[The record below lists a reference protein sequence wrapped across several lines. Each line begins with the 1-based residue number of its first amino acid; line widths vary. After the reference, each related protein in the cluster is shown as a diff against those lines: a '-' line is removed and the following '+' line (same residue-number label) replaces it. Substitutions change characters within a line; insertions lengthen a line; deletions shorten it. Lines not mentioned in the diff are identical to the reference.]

1 MRSVI
6 SLLVAFPTAS
16 ASSLQLTEPGSVIF
30 GTDRASAAT
39 LTATCGAAKPTVTML
54 RPSTF
59 QGYDAGATV
68 TAHVGNVA
76 PTCLTVSDLRTPCA
90 VLSSEHVEPPP
101 LFYCIFS
108 GDAATAS
115 TGPVVA
121 NATSV
126 DHAGQHLGYSV
137 TVACPFPSYDD
148 FISLGPYDGSLANR
162 RYSVNV
168 SVAHFASV
176 GPGALLFEY
185 KGAPGGS
192 AIAVEAMPGPPA
204 PPFLPSPTPPPSQPP
219 PPPACYGFLTP
230 LGDMTYPAGT
240 TTLNTNDS
248 PYGFNFTTL
257 TIPAGATVTAIGES
271 PLRIHVSGAADVAG
285 ILSVNGGNGDNGID
299 YQIGG
304 GGGAGGGALLLV
316 ASSLTVSGTISANG
330 GNGGSVQTTNGVLN
344 PNNGGVGVA
353 GGSNG
358 GNGGL
363 QNVGGY
369 AGYGAGGGHGGRQE
383 SGWPGGGTGGG
394 YGQNGA
400 PCSGGACDHPTV
412 GGLAYG
418 DETMSTGLLGGSG
431 GGGGGNDGDNEEG
444 PGGGGSG
451 GGIWIRAG
459 SLVLSGTVSA
469 LGGSIGYNNGSPQAG
484 AGGVGRIRLDY
495 NSKSGSVPTTQYYD
509 GQTTSCAASIF

>member
-1 MRSVI
+1 MICVSPL
-6 SLLVAFPTAS
+6 LLVVCATRRPC
-16 ASSLQLTEPGSVIF
+16 SLTHRRHIVHGCILSHVARDFVRVKDPFACMRRCRHQHAYGAMRWATLIAVGCLATPAAAPNRLRQRRVRRQLTGICTIDSDCNGGSCV
-30 GTDRASAAT
+30 
-39 LTATCGAAKPTVTML
+39 CPTSGRRLLEEEV
-54 RPSTF
+54 
-59 QGYDAGATV
+59 QG
-68 TAHVGNVA
+68 
-76 PTCLTVSDLRTPCA
+76 RR
-90 VLSSEHVEPPP
+90 
-101 LFYCIFS
+101 LF
-108 GDAATAS
+108 
-115 TGPVVA
+115 
-121 NATSV
+121 
-126 DHAGQHLGYSV
+126 
-137 TVACPFPSYDD
+137 
-148 FISLGPYDGSLANR
+148 
-162 RYSVNV
+162 
-168 SVAHFASV
+168 
-176 GPGALLFEY
+176 
-185 KGAPGGS
+185 GAPS
-192 AIAVEAMPGPPA
+192 RSSCSCTAA
-204 PPFLPSPTPPPSQPP
+204 PP
-219 PPPACYGFLTP
+219 PPPPPSCYGFLTP

-271 PLRIHVSGAADVAG
+271 PLRIYVSGAADVAG

-299 YQIGG
+299 YQIGA

-316 ASSLTVSGTISANG
+316 ANSLTVSGTISANG

-469 LGGSIGYNNGSPQAG
+469 LGGSIGTTTGAPQAG
-484 AGGVGRIRLDY
+484 AGGVGRIRIDY

-509 GQTTSCAASIF
+509 GQTTSCVANIV